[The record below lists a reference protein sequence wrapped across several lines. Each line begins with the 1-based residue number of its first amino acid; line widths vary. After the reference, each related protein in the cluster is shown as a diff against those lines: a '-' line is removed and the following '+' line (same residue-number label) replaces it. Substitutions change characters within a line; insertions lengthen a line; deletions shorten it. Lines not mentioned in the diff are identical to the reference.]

1 MVSGRTKLVQS
12 AGAGAHRREG
22 SVVKQCIRLRGI
34 SDEIKG
40 KVWEHDSVLRAG
52 RLASLEIVLD
62 DSSVSRKHAEL
73 RYAPPQGWVVRDL
86 DSTNGTYVNG
96 VRVAGSEKSVH
107 ARDIVQFGKV
117 ALVVE
122 LSEMAPPPSEPSPP
136 QILVE
141 AAANSSWEDAI
152 QDLIFDRNR
161 CLRPGEQLIALL
173 RAGHHL
179 VHMENEEDLL
189 HQVLEDAVHVLD
201 AQRGAIVLAEGPDEK
216 LKVRALAGGHGD
228 VPGGRFHYSQ
238 KIAQRCF
245 TQAESILC
253 TSVGDD
259 PELAAAQSIADGQMS
274 SVLCVLLRTARRKL
288 GLLHLDR
295 SYWQKPFTEDDLHLA
310 DALAANVS
318 AGIECAALLKKQRQL
333 FKDTITVLAQ
343 AVDLRD
349 EYTGGHTKRVKK
361 YALMLGTQLGLA
373 AYDLELLDTGTPL
386 HDIGKIG
393 IKDAILSKPGKLT
406 PAEFEEM
413 KSHTTKGETIVSL
426 IPDLDPKIRPIV
438 RSHHERWDG
447 NGYPDGLAGE
457 AIPLLARIVAVVDAF
472 DAMTSNRPYHPDKRG
487 KTFEA
492 AFAELEKQSGRQFD
506 PQCVAAFLAIQSQVI
521 DEMRKDS
528 PTAPAAAALPSNRS
542 A

>member
-1 MVSGRTKLVQS
+1 
-12 AGAGAHRREG
+12 
-22 SVVKQCIRLRGI
+22 VKQCIRLRGI

-117 ALVVE
+117 ALVIE
-122 LSEMAPPPSEPSPP
+122 LSENAPPPTPEPSPP

-189 HQVLEDAVHVLD
+189 RQVLEDAVHVLD

-216 LKVRALAGGHGD
+216 LKVRALAGGHGE
-228 VPGGRFHYSQ
+228 VQSGRFHYSQ

-259 PELAAAQSIADGQMS
+259 PELATTESIADGQMS
-274 SVLCVLLRTARRKL
+274 SVLCVLLRTARRRL

-295 SYWQKPFTEDDLHLA
+295 SYWQRPFTEDDLHLA

-361 YALMLGTQLGLA
+361 YALMLGAQLGLA

-406 PAEFEEM
+406 AAEFEEM

-447 NGYPDGLAGE
+447 TGYPDGLAGE
-457 AIPLLARIVAVVDAF
+457 TIPLLARIVAVVDSF
-472 DAMTSNRPYHPDKRG
+472 DAMTSNRPYHPDKKG
-487 KTFEA
+487 KSFEA

-506 PQCVAAFLAIQSQVI
+506 PQCVAAFLAIQKQVI
-521 DEMRKDS
+521 DEMRKDH
-528 PTAPAAAALPSNRS
+528 PTAQAAAALPSNGEK
-542 A
+542 